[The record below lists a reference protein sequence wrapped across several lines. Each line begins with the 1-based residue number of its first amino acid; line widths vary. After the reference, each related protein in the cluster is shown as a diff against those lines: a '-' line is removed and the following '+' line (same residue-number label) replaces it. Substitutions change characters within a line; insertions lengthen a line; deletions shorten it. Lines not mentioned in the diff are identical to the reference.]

1 MKTLALEKA
10 VGPDAE
16 VVTNEAGAH
25 QSHVPFRFDLIP
37 PGALFAVAE
46 ILAHG
51 EGKYGAENWRGIT
64 DPAVHANHALAHY
77 YSWLCGDDS
86 EGSPLEQLARAFC
99 RTAFA
104 LEMEVLRLRAGGPQ
118 RPKMVYLSPDLTPG
132 AHGQH
137 LDVIERTKRAL
148 SAVDLSETPIRMFAF
163 NGNWMSPDEGE
174 KLDGISEAKRRKLV
188 KDQWKG
194 VNEKVGKMVADALFP
209 ELKKKKRT
217 AKRVV
222 VAGKSVRKAKL
233 VNDLLKSRGKK
244 AVAKKRAPRAKK

>member
-1 MKTLALEKA
+1 MKTLALEQA

-16 VVTNEAGAH
+16 VITNEAGAH
-25 QSHVPFRFDLIP
+25 QSHTPFRFDLIP

-51 EGKYGAENWRGIT
+51 AEKYSAENWRGIT

-86 EGSPLEQLARAFC
+86 EGTPLAQLARAFC

-118 RPKMVYLSPDLTPG
+118 RPKMVYLSNDLTPG

-148 SAVDLSETPIRMFAF
+148 EAVDLSKLPVQMFTF
-163 NGNWMSPDEGE
+163 DGE
-174 KLDGISEAKRRKLV
+174 WKGPVDKKANAAARRKHAAE
-188 KDQWKG
+188 WKKL
-194 VNEKVGKMVADALFP
+194 NDKVAREVVDKIFP
-209 ELKKKKRT
+209 ELKKRRSVKKA
-217 AKRVV
+217 AKKV
-222 VAGKSVRKAKL
+222 VAR
-233 VNDLLKSRGKK
+233 
-244 AVAKKRAPRAKK
+244 KRASRRK

>member
-1 MKTLALEKA
+1 MKTLALEQA

-16 VVTNEAGAH
+16 VITNEAGAH
-25 QSHVPFRFDLIP
+25 QSHTPFRFDLIP

-51 EGKYGAENWRGIT
+51 AEKYSAENWRGIT

-86 EGSPLEQLARAFC
+86 EGTPLAQLARAFC

-118 RPKMVYLSPDLTPG
+118 RPKMVYLSNDLTPG

-148 SAVDLSETPIRMFAF
+148 EALNLSKPPVQAF
-163 NGNWMSPDEGE
+163 VFDGTWSPADKKTAAARREHAAAWKKAGN
-174 KLDGISEAKRRKLV
+174 KLANA
-188 KDQWKG
+188 W
-194 VNEKVGKMVADALFP
+194 ADTIFP
-209 ELKKKKRT
+209 ELKKKKRPVKKA
-217 AKRVV
+217 AKKV
-222 VAGKSVRKAKL
+222 VAR
-233 VNDLLKSRGKK
+233 
-244 AVAKKRAPRAKK
+244 KRASRRK